1 MSLKVLKFG
10 GSSVGSA
17 EALRRAASIVREELP
32 GGGLVVVSALKG
44 TTDRLLEAS
53 GAAGQGDLSTAQACV
68 AAIRARHH
76 EVARDL
82 GLEAAVAEAWA
93 PLFDRLDQLVT
104 GMAMLGEATPRARDA
119 VLAVGETLSANL
131 AAHVFGGAFR
141 EVRDVMKTDA
151 RFGKARPLLEAI
163 RAAAAPWRE
172 ALAGDSQSGPL
183 WVTQG
188 FLGSSPEGVT
198 TTLGRGGSDTSA
210 TLLGEALDAEEV
222 QIWTDVDGVLTADP
236 SLVREARPIP
246 QMSLGEAEALSAFG
260 AKVLHADSLAPGGRA
275 GFRLVVA
282 NTLRPGASRTEI
294 LPVAPIRSPGAVTSV
309 AYKEGISLLRF
320 PASAGLEPPLEA
332 ARSLEEA
339 GALRFG
345 LIASPAG
352 TLLAVRPETHAAMAV
367 LGSIAASG
375 AASGTASGAASGAT
389 CESGWAVVALVGE
402 GLRADPVAALRHLA
416 ALGQEPV
423 GGLLTGSSTV
433 SIAFLVPESR
443 LGDLIPRLHERCVLR
458 DAATAWATP

>member
-1 MSLKVLKFG
+1 MTLKVLKFG

-17 EALRRAASIVREELP
+17 EALRRAAGIVREELP
-32 GGGLVVVSALKG
+32 SGGLVVVSALKG
-44 TTDRLLEAS
+44 TTDQILDACAAAGRGDLPLAQSILAALQARHLGVASELGHLEA
-53 GAAGQGDLSTAQACV
+53 V
-68 AAIRARHH
+68 RP
-76 EVARDL
+76 
-82 GLEAAVAEAWA
+82 AWD
-93 PLFDRLDQLVT
+93 PLFARLEQLLT
-104 GMAMLGEATPRARDA
+104 GMAMLGEATARARDA
-119 VLAVGETLSANL
+119 ALAVGETLSANL
-131 AAHVFGGAFR
+131 AAFCFGAVFKDVR
-141 EVRDVMKTDA
+141 EVMKTDA
-151 RFGKARPLLEAI
+151 RFGKARPQLEELRI
-163 RAAAAPWRE
+163 AAAPWRRAFGE
-172 ALAGDSQSGPL
+172 GAL

-188 FLGSSPEGVT
+188 FLGSTSEGIS

-210 TLLGEALDAEEV
+210 TLLGEALDAQEV

-236 SLVREARPIP
+236 SLVKEARPIP

-260 AKVLHADSLAPGGRA
+260 AKVLHVDSLAPGGRA

-282 NTLRPGASRTEI
+282 NTLRPGASRTVI
-294 LPVAPIRSPGAVTSV
+294 LPHPPGRPAGAVTSV

-352 TLLAVRPETHAAMAV
+352 TLLAVRPETHAAVEV
-367 LGSIAASG
+367 LGSLAMKGTATG
-375 AASGTASGAASGAT
+375 AASGLT

-443 LGDLIPRLHERCVLR
+443 LGDLIPRLHDRCVLEQ
-458 DAATAWATP
+458 P

>member
-10 GSSVGSA
+10 GSSVDSA
-17 EALRRAASIVREELP
+17 EALCRAAAIVREELP
-32 GGGLVVVSALKG
+32 YGGLVVVSALKG
-44 TTDRLLEAS
+44 TTDRLLEACT
-53 GAAGQGDLSTAQACV
+53 AAGQGDLPSAQACLATIQERHRVV
-68 AAIRARHH
+68 A
-76 EVARDL
+76 EEL
-82 GLEAAVAEAWA
+82 GLTQAVESAWG
-93 PLFDRLDQLVT
+93 PLFARLDQLLT

-131 AAHVFGGAFR
+131 VALCFEATFQDVR
-141 EVRDVMKTDA
+141 EVLKTDA
-151 RFGKARPLLEAI
+151 RFGKARPRLEAI

-172 ALAGDSQSGPL
+172 ALAVGGL

-188 FLGSSPEGVT
+188 FLGSTPEGVT

-210 TLLGEALDAEEV
+210 SLLGEALDADEV

-236 SLVREARPIP
+236 SLVPEARPIP

-275 GFRLVVA
+275 GFRLVVG
-282 NTLRPGASRTEI
+282 NTHRPDASRTEI
-294 LPVAPIRSPGAVTSV
+294 LPVPPLREAGAVTSV
-309 AYKEGISLLRF
+309 AYKEGIHLVRF
-320 PASAGLEPPLEA
+320 PASAGLEGPLEA
-332 ARSLEEA
+332 ARRLEEA

-345 LIASPAG
+345 LISSPGG
-352 TLLAVRPETHAAMAV
+352 TLLAVRPETHPAAEV
-367 LGSIAASG
+367 LADLATSGIA
-375 AASGTASGAASGAT
+375 

-402 GLRADPVAALRHLA
+402 GLRADPLAALRHLA

-433 SIAFLVPESR
+433 SIAFLVPEAR
-443 LGDLIPRLHERCVLR
+443 LGYLIPRLHSRCVDGR
-458 DAATAWATP
+458 

>member
-17 EALRRAASIVREELP
+17 EALRRAAAIVSEELP
-32 GGGLVVVSALKG
+32 AGGLVVVSALRG
-44 TTDRLLEAS
+44 TTDRILEACA
-53 GAAGQGDLSTAQACV
+53 AAGGGQLPSAREHLV
-68 AAIRARHH
+68 ALRDRHRQ
-76 EVARDL
+76 VASEL
-82 GLEAAVAEAWA
+82 GLWTEVRPTWT
-93 PLFDRLDQLVT
+93 PLFDRLDRLLT
-104 GMAMLGEATPRARDA
+104 GMAMLGEATPRGRDA
-119 VLAVGETLSANL
+119 ALAVGETLSAHL
-131 AAHVFGGAFR
+131 AAACFGGTFR
-141 EVRDVMKTDA
+141 EVREVLRTDA
-151 RFGKARPLLEAI
+151 RFGKARPHLAAL
-163 RAAAAPWRE
+163 RTAAAPWRE
-172 ALAGDSQSGPL
+172 ALEAGGL

-188 FLGSSPEGVT
+188 FLGITAEGHT

-210 TLLGEALDAEEV
+210 TLLGEALGAEEV

-236 SLVREARPIP
+236 SLVPGARPIP

-260 AKVLHADSLAPGGRA
+260 AKVLHADSLAPGARA

-294 LPVAPIRSPGAVTSV
+294 LPVPPLRPPGAVTSV

-320 PASAGLEPPLEA
+320 PASAGLEPPLKA

-352 TLLAVRPETHAAMAV
+352 TLLAVRPETPAAAEV
-367 LGSIAASG
+367 LGTLAASG
-375 AASGTASGAASGAT
+375 LA

-402 GLRADPVAALRHLA
+402 GLRADPLAALRHLA
-416 ALGQEPV
+416 ALGPEPV

-443 LGDLIPRLHERCVLR
+443 LGELIPRLHDRCVDGQPPIR
-458 DAATAWATP
+458 VPEGQKTG

>member
-1 MSLKVLKFG
+1 MNLKVLKFG

-17 EALRRAASIVREELP
+17 EALRRAASIVKEELP

-44 TTDRLLEAS
+44 TTDRILGACT
-53 GAAGQGDLSTAQACV
+53 AAGRGDLAAAQVLLAALRDHHREV
-68 AAIRARHH
+68 AA
-76 EVARDL
+76 EL
-82 GLEAAVAEAWA
+82 NLLAAVERPWA
-93 PLFDRLDQLVT
+93 QLFERLDQLFT
-104 GMAMLGEATPRARDA
+104 GMAMLGEATPRARDSA
-119 VLAVGETLSANL
+119 LAVGETLSANL
-131 AAHVFGGAFR
+131 AAFCFGGTFRDVR
-141 EVRDVMKTDA
+141 EVLQTDA
-151 RFGKARPLLEAI
+151 RHGKARPLLDAI

-172 ALAGDSQSGPL
+172 ALTPGPLTGPL

-188 FLGSSPEGVT
+188 FLGVSPEGLT

-210 TLLGEALDAEEV
+210 TLLGEALGAAEV

-236 SLVREARPIP
+236 SLVREAQPIP
-246 QMSLGEAEALSAFG
+246 QMSLGEAEALSTFG

-294 LPVAPIRSPGAVTSV
+294 LPLAPERPAGAVTSV

-352 TLLAVRPETHAAMAV
+352 TLLAVRPETPAATAA
-367 LGSIAASG
+367 LATLAASG
-375 AASGTASGAASGAT
+375 LA
-389 CESGWAVVALVGE
+389 CEPGWAVVALVGE

-416 ALGQEPV
+416 ALGHEPI

-443 LGDLIPRLHERCVLR
+443 LGDLIPRLHDRCVLR
-458 DAATAWATP
+458 VSAPA

>member
-1 MSLKVLKFG
+1 MMSLKVLKFG
-10 GSSVGSA
+10 GSSVGNA
-17 EALRRAASIVREELP
+17 EALRRATSIVHEELP
-32 GGGLVVVSALKG
+32 TGGLVVVSALKG
-44 TTDRLLEAS
+44 TTDQILEACA
-53 GAAGQGDLSTAQACV
+53 AAGQGDLTSAH
-68 AAIRARHH
+68 AILTSLQARHLG
-76 EVARDL
+76 VATEL
-82 GLEAAVAEAWA
+82 GHAEAVLPAWE
-93 PLFDRLDQLVT
+93 PLFTRLDQLLT
-104 GMAMLGEATPRARDA
+104 GMAMLGEATARARDA
-119 VLAVGETLSANL
+119 ALAVGETLSANL
-131 AAHVFGGAFR
+131 AALCFGGVFR
-141 EVRDVMKTDA
+141 EVREVMKTDA
-151 RFGKARPLLEAI
+151 RFGKARPQLAEL
-163 RAAAAPWRE
+163 RLAAAPWCE
-172 ALAGDSQSGPL
+172 AIAGGAL

-188 FLGSSPEGVT
+188 FLGSSPEGIT

-210 TLLGEALDAEEV
+210 TLLGEALDATEV

-236 SLVREARPIP
+236 SLVKEARPIP

-282 NTLRPGASRTEI
+282 NTLRPGASRTVI
-294 LPVAPIRSPGAVTSV
+294 LPVPPARPAGAVTSV

-352 TLLAVRPETHAAMAV
+352 TLLAVRPETHAAAEV
-367 LGSIAASG
+367 LGTLAASG
-375 AASGTASGAASGAT
+375 AASGLT

-402 GLRADPVAALRHLA
+402 GLRADPVAALRHLV

-443 LGDLIPRLHERCVLR
+443 LGDLIPRLHDRCVLG
-458 DAATAWATP
+458 TPEPA